1 MSFNKARFRVS
12 KICFSSQHIRTSY
25 QANIILSL
33 HICYMTLVIFNSL
46 LSHINKITVHD
57 QCVIATNSI
66 VFCLLQCFFIA
77 SASTFTCITCRVN
90 TCIKLR
96 IKYRS
101 TNGEVMT
108 TRFTASSITTGFLSR
123 PTIANARVFTCC
135 YLANCRFSSFITPFS
150 LFCSTV
156 IRQCQIYSTR
166 LIEVQFA
173 LICFAI
179 LNRFFS

>member
-12 KICFSSQHIRTSY
+12 KICFSSQYIRTSY

-46 LSHINKITVHD
+46 LSHINKITVHN
-57 QCVIATNSI
+57 QSIVATDCI
-66 VFCLLQCFFIA
+66 VFCLLQCFFIT
-77 SASTFTCITCRVN
+77 SASTFTSITCRVN

-96 IKYRS
+96 IKYRC

-156 IRQCQIYSTR
+156 IS
-166 LIEVQFA
+166 
-173 LICFAI
+173 
-179 LNRFFS
+179 